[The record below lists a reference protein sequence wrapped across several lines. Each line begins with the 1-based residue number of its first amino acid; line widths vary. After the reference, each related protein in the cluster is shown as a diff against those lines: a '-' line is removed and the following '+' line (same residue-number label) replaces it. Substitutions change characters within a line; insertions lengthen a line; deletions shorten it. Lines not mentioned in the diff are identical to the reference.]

1 MQEASFKSEG
11 TEKALGSERN
21 AGQVERIRIWTI
33 ISNTRMQRQDFIGLY
48 NGVTD
53 AT

>member
-1 MQEASFKSEG
+1 MQEASFKSAG

-21 AGQVERIRIWTI
+21 AGQVERMRTI

>member
-21 AGQVERIRIWTI
+21 AGQVERIWII
-33 ISNTRMQRQDFIGLY
+33 ISNTRTQRQDFIGLY